1 LTKNSE
7 YAILV
12 FVNKVMDKI
21 VRNNLIINWHKA
33 VVMYMGFLTI
43 PRIDDYSF
51 VLVDNIINYGKTI

>member
-1 LTKNSE
+1 
-7 YAILV
+7 
-12 FVNKVMDKI
+12 MDKI